1 MIQKNAPQ
9 FDTLF
14 NKILMT
20 PKQEAA
26 HLTLKY
32 YELYSI
38 SLENTTSL
46 YEAREC
52 AKVDVANTIQALTEY
67 GQSASFELQN
77 MDRTLK
83 HYEEVLS
90 ELEKQ

>member
-1 MIQKNAPQ
+1 
-9 FDTLF
+9 
-14 NKILMT
+14 MT

-32 YELYSI
+32 YDLFTV
-38 SLENTTSL
+38 SLENTISL

-52 AKVDVANTIQALTEY
+52 AKVDVTNTINALTDY
-67 GQSASFELQN
+67 GYSSFELQN
-77 MDRTLK
+77 MDRTLN
-83 HYEEVLS
+83 HYYEVLH